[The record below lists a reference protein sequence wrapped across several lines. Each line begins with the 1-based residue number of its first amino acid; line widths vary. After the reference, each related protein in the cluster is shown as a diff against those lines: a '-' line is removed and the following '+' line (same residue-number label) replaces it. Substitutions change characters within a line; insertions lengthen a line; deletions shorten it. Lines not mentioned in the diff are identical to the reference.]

1 VFWFVIFQSYPSSS
15 IVSSTSRVKE
25 ESLSLPFCDAFKA
38 FIVQGLIVA
47 DEHTKIHP
55 KTQEH

>member
-1 VFWFVIFQSYPSSS
+1 MRPSGNIVSFTS
-15 IVSSTSRVKE
+15 IVNE
-25 ESLSLPFCDAFKA
+25 ESPSPPFCDAFKA

-47 DEHTKIHP
+47 DEYNEIRP